1 MVAAARRA
9 AARVQAPA
17 FELVLDRAGSFP
29 IASAPCFLGCTIVP
43 PGLQAL
49 WDALERE
56 LAAESVAVRGVRERV
71 PHVTVRRGVKPP
83 WPDAPLP
90 APVRWPVRDF
100 HLLRSDLLDGFAY
113 EQLDRWPLAAAG

>member
-1 MVAAARRA
+1 
-9 AARVQAPA
+9 
-17 FELVLDRAGSFP
+17 
-29 IASAPCFLGCTIVP
+29 
-43 PGLQAL
+43 
-49 WDALERE
+49 
-56 LAAESVAVRGVRERV
+56 
-71 PHVTVRRGVKPP
+71 VKPP